1 MAAAAAAT
9 SAATISKPATAAKL
23 AAALF
28 TAPVVTTTELPGVP
42 LELPTVALVGDCAH
56 RLVALRQLHSTIAT
70 STDPLSPGSWQRH
83 CTAAAPC

>member
-9 SAATISKPATAAKL
+9 SAATVAKPTTAAKL

-42 LELPTVALVGDCAH
+42 LELPTCECSGAAH
-56 RLVALRQLHSTIAT
+56 RRVAIGHQRRRKQL
-70 STDPLSPGSWQRH
+70 
-83 CTAAAPC
+83 